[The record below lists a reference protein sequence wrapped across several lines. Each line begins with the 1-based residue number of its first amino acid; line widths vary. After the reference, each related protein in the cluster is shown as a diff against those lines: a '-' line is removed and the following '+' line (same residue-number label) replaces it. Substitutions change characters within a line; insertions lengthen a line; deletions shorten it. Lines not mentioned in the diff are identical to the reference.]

1 MRVMT
6 KCALVALISSAAAVP
21 ALAAS
26 DTGTATVTILRPLT
40 VTKNT
45 DLKFGTVVEPAA
57 GSATVTI
64 DTTGTRTTT
73 LVVGGAAVGVS
84 DFTVAGEDGQ
94 AVTVSVPAT
103 FPINNTSGPG
113 SLTVTTTGN
122 TTNVGSHNLAGGTG
136 LGSGGTLDVKV
147 GGQITVLNT
156 TNSGLYSGT
165 FTVSAS
171 YN

>member
-1 MRVMT
+1 MT
-6 KCALVALISSAAAVP
+6 GRALGALALCAWAIP

-40 VTKNT
+40 VTKIA
-45 DLKFGTVVEPAA
+45 DLKFGTVVEPSS

-64 DTTGTRTTT
+64 DTSGTRTTT
-73 LVVGGAAVGVS
+73 LDVGGAAVSVS

-94 AVTVSVPAT
+94 AVTVSAPAT
-103 FPINNTSGPG
+103 FPIANTSGPG

-122 TTNVGSHNLAGGTG
+122 TTNTGSHNLAGGTG

-147 GGQITVLNT
+147 GGQITVLST